1 MARIISTK
9 NSLNNQRLVDNIR
22 QNRIQEVE
30 QKQSPFEIQLKIS
43 HVKSELDQ
51 LLDDIDK
58 QGRELVKSMNLKD
71 LKKYRELISTYIK
84 KATGEMYSLKIQNG
98 DYYNPHKEYITVE
111 KIDEELEK
119 ITANLM
125 SDESDNLFV
134 LDKINYIK
142 GMLLN
147 IAI

>member
-1 MARIISTK
+1 MARILSTK
-9 NSLNNQRLVDNIR
+9 NSLNSQRPVDSIR
-22 QNRIQEVE
+22 SSRVNEVE

-51 LLDDIDK
+51 LLVDIDK
-58 QGRELVKSMNLKD
+58 QGKELVRSMNVKD
-71 LKKYRELISTYIK
+71 LKKYRELISTYIN
-84 KATGEMYSLKIQNG
+84 KATGEMYNLKIQNG
-98 DYYNPHKEYITVE
+98 DYYNPHKEYITIE

-119 ITANLM
+119 ITANLLR
-125 SDESDNLFV
+125 DESDNLFI
-134 LDKINYIK
+134 LDRISYIK